1 MNIIMSVEVRVS
13 WEAVFGMEI
22 RLRKLIG
29 EALSISSVGRGKEAR
44 LTTEKFGLCS
54 SQSYQEL

>member
-1 MNIIMSVEVRVS
+1 MSVEVRVS

-22 RLRKLIG
+22 RMWKLIG

-54 SQSYQEL
+54 SPSYQEL